1 LVAEPPRRSA
11 RAADERLARAAAIG
25 DGFAFEALMRRHE
38 SAAYRVAVRMLGRP
52 ADAEEAVQDAFVAAW
67 RALPG
72 FRGQSRFSTWMHRIT
87 VNRCLTVIAGRR
99 PLAAPLSG
107 AEADPGHGP
116 LEAAAAREGTRAV
129 TAAIE
134 CLTPEQRA
142 PFVLRELEGLSYD
155 EIGEVL
161 DLSPAAVK
169 GRLHRARL
177 ELVEAVRPWR

>member
-1 LVAEPPRRSA
+1 
-11 RAADERLARAAAIG
+11 
-25 DGFAFEALMRRHE
+25 MRRHE

-72 FRGQSRFSTWMHRIT
+72 FRARSRFSTWMHRIT
-87 VNRCLTVIAGRR
+87 VNRCLTAIAARR
-99 PLAAPLSG
+99 AAPAPLSG

-129 TAAIE
+129 TAAI
-134 CLTPEQRA
+134 LRLNPDQRA
-142 PFVLRELEGLSYD
+142 PLILRELEGLSYD

-161 DLSPAAVK
+161 DLTPAAVK